1 MNVMTTITLTYLNDD
16 DDEIEL
22 DLPYRME
29 VCGNCEGHGTVM
41 NESMRNHAYSAEEFA
56 ESFPEDEDRE
66 QYFKRG
72 GIYDVVCTACHG
84 KNVVPV
90 VDEERLTKE
99 QKAEYEEYLKH
110 AQEMAR
116 YAAEDRRERE
126 MGY

>member
-1 MNVMTTITLTYLNDD
+1 MTTITLTYLNDD

-41 NESMRNHAYSAEEFA
+41 NESMRNHAYSREEF
-56 ESFPEDEDRE
+56 EETFFEDEDRE

-90 VDEERLTKE
+90 VDEERLTEE
-99 QKAEYEEYLKH
+99 QKAQYEIYL
-110 AQEMAR
+110 AYCRDLASYE
-116 YAAEDRRERE
+116 AEVRHERM